1 MKFNPYPYQRRAI
14 QHILDHPAAGLFLDM
29 GLGKTVITLTAI
41 SELMHDRF
49 EVGKVLIIAPLR
61 VADSVWTAEAEK
73 WDHLRHL
80 KISKVLGSQKKR
92 LAALEE
98 KADIYIINRE
108 NIPWLVDHYKRK
120 WPFDMVVID
129 ELSSFKSSNAK
140 RFRALRKV
148 RPLIRRIVG
157 LTGTPAPN
165 GLIDLWPQIYLLD
178 QGERLGKTITQY
190 RDRFFRPGKRN
201 GHIVYEWIVK
211 DPDEIYRRIEDIVI
225 SMKAE
230 DWLSMPEKIER
241 IVKVKIPNEAM
252 KKYKQLERDLI
263 LRFTEGGDI
272 VAANGAVLV
281 NKLLQLAQGAAYDEN
296 ENVQFIHDAK
306 LDALEDV
313 IEASAGKP
321 VLAFYIYQHDR
332 DRILERFS
340 QARVLEGNDE
350 IRDWN
355 AGKIPLLLAH
365 PASCGHG
372 LNLQAGGNIIVWFG
386 LPHSLELYEQANGRL
401 YRQGQKEAVIVH
413 HLVAAGTFDEAVMK
427 ALQRKAMTQNDLMEA
442 VKACIEN

>member
-1 MKFNPYPYQRRAI
+1 RMKFNPYPYQRRAS
-14 QHILDHPAAGLFLDM
+14 QHILDNPAAGLSLDM
-29 GLGKTVITLTAI
+29 GLGKTVITLTAVA
-41 SELMHDRF
+41 ELLHDRF
-49 EVGKVLIIAPLR
+49 EVEKVLVVAPLR

-73 WDHLRHL
+73 WDHLQHL
-80 KISKVLGSQKKR
+80 KISKVLGDRKKR

-98 KADIYIINRE
+98 RADIYVINRE
-108 NIPWLVDHYKRK
+108 NIPWLVQHYGRQ

-140 RFRALRKV
+140 RFRAMRKV

-178 QGERLGKTITQY
+178 QGERLGKTITSY
-190 RDRFFRPGKRN
+190 RERFFYPGKRN

-211 DPDEIYRRIEDIVI
+211 DPEAIYRRIEDIVI

-230 DWLSMPEKIER
+230 DWLSMPDKIER
-241 IVKVKIPNEAM
+241 IVKVKLSEEVRQ
-252 KKYKQLERDLI
+252 KYKQLERDLI

-281 NKLLQLAQGAAYDEN
+281 TKLLQLAQGAAYDEN

-321 VLAFYIYQHDR
+321 VLVFYIYQRDR
-332 DRILERFS
+332 DRILQRFS

-355 AGKIPLLLAH
+355 AGKIP
-365 PASCGHG
+365 
-372 LNLQAGGNIIVWFG
+372 
-386 LPHSLELYEQANGRL
+386 
-401 YRQGQKEAVIVH
+401 
-413 HLVAAGTFDEAVMK
+413 
-427 ALQRKAMTQNDLMEA
+427 
-442 VKACIEN
+442 

>member
-14 QHILDHPAAGLFLDM
+14 QHILDNPAAGLFLDM
-29 GLGKTVITLTAI
+29 GLGKTVITLTAVA
-41 SELMHDRF
+41 ELLHDRF
-49 EVGKVLIIAPLR
+49 EVEKVLVAAPLR

-73 WDHLRHL
+73 WDHLQHL
-80 KISKVLGSQKKR
+80 KISKVLGDRKKR

-98 KADIYIINRE
+98 RADIYVINRE
-108 NIPWLVDHYKRK
+108 NIPWLVQHYGRQ

-140 RFRALRKV
+140 RVRALRKI
-148 RPLIRRIVG
+148 RPLIRRTVG

-178 QGERLGKTITQY
+178 QGDRLGVAITSY
-190 RDRFFRPGKRN
+190 RQRSSYPGKRN
-201 GHIVYEWIVK
+201 GHIVYEWIPR
-211 DPDEIYRRIEDIVI
+211 DPDKIYKRIEDICI

-230 DWLSMPEKIER
+230 DWLEMPER
-241 IVKVKIPNEAM
+241 VDRVVKVKLPEEAR

-263 LRFTEGGDI
+263 LRFSDGDI
-272 VAANGAVLV
+272 VAANGAVLI
-281 NKLLQLAQGAAYDEN
+281 NKLLQLSQGAAYDEN
-296 ENVQFIHDAK
+296 GNVQFIHDAK

-340 QARVLEGNDE
+340 QARVLKGNDE

-372 LNLQAGGNIIVWFG
+372 L
-386 LPHSLELYEQANGRL
+386 
-401 YRQGQKEAVIVH
+401 
-413 HLVAAGTFDEAVMK
+413 
-427 ALQRKAMTQNDLMEA
+427 
-442 VKACIEN
+442 

>member
-14 QHILDHPAAGLFLDM
+14 QHILDNPAAGLFLDM
-29 GLGKTVITLTAI
+29 GLGKTVITLTAVA
-41 SELMHDRF
+41 ELMHDRF
-49 EVGKVLIIAPLR
+49 EVGKTLVIAPLR

-73 WDHLRHL
+73 WGHLRYL
-80 KISKVLGSQKKR
+80 KISKVLGDRKKR
-92 LAALEE
+92 MAALETP
-98 KADIYIINRE
+98 ADIYVINRE
-108 NIPWLVDHYKRK
+108 NIPWLVEHYRRR

-178 QGERLGKTITQY
+178 QGERLGKTVTQY
-190 RDRFFRPGKRN
+190 RDQFFRPGKRN

-211 DPDEIYRRIEDIVI
+211 DPDEIYRRVEDIVI
-225 SMKAE
+225 SMKAS
-230 DWLSMPEKIER
+230 DWLDMPEKIER
-241 IVKVKIPNEAM
+241 IVKVKLPEEARQ
-252 KKYKQLERDLI
+252 KYKQLERDLI
-263 LRFTEGGDI
+263 LRFTDGDV

-296 ENVQFIHDAK
+296 GDVKFFHDEK
-306 LDALEDV
+306 LNALEDV

-321 VLAFYIYQHDR
+321 VLAFYIYQHDLA
-332 DRILERFS
+332 RIQKRFP
-340 QARVLEGNDE
+340 QARVLKSSREVSE
-350 IRDWN
+350 WN

-365 PASCGHG
+365 PASAGHG
-372 LNLQAGGNIIVWFG
+372 LNLQAGGNIICWFG
-386 LPHSLELYEQANGRL
+386 LPHSLELYEQANARL
-401 YRQGQKEAVIVH
+401 YRQGQREKVIIH
-413 HLVAAGTFDEAVMK
+413 HLVAADTFDEAVME
-427 ALQRKAMTQNDLMEA
+427 ALKRKAVTQQDLMEA
-442 VKACIEN
+442 VKARV

>member
-14 QHILDHPAAGLFLDM
+14 QHILDNPAAGLFLDL

-41 SELMHDRF
+41 FELMHDRF

-73 WDHLRHL
+73 WDHLRYL
-80 KISKVLGSQKKR
+80 KISKVLGSKKKR

-98 KADIYIINRE
+98 KADIYVINRE
-108 NIPWLVDHYKRK
+108 NVPWLVDHYKRK

-201 GHIVYEWIVK
+201 GHIVYEWIVR
-211 DPDEIYRRIEDIVI
+211 DPDEIYRRIDDIVI
-225 SMKAE
+225 SMKAA
-230 DWLSMPEKIER
+230 DWLEMPEKIDR
-241 IVKVKIPNEAM
+241 VVKVKLSEEVRQ
-252 KKYKQLERDLI
+252 KYKQLERDLI

-296 ENVQFIHDAK
+296 GNVQFIHDAK

-340 QARVLEGNDE
+340 QARVLEGSDE

-355 AGKIPLLLAH
+355 AGEIPLLLAH
-365 PASCGHG
+365 PASAGHG
-372 LNLQAGGNIIVWFG
+372 LNLQAGGNLIVWFG

-401 YRQGQKEAVIVH
+401 YRQGQKEVVIVH

-442 VKACIEN
+442 VKARV